1 MLALGL
7 TDALALLLGEILGL
21 VEAEGLT
28 DVEGEIE
35 TLVEEEGLTEVDGE
49 ILGDSD
55 ELGEMDAEGLTL
67 GLAEAEGDT
76 EELGEIEAEGEVEL
90 AEGTYQTSTS
100 TMLKAPVPP
109 PDTFH
114 MYTSRSLTFCHVQ
127 PPSGAVTSDHGL

>member
-21 VEAEGLT
+21 VEAEGLAEV
-28 DVEGEIE
+28 DGEIE

-49 ILGDSD
+49 TLGDSD
-55 ELGEMDAEGLTL
+55 ELGDTEVEGEML
-67 GLAEAEGDT
+67 GEI
-76 EELGEIEAEGEVEL
+76 EELGETEEAEGS
-90 AEGTYQTSTS
+90 YQTSTS